1 MKLSVVIVNY
11 NVKYFLEQCLVSV
24 LKATEDI
31 TSEIF
36 VVDNASSDDSLE
48 YLIPR
53 FPKVRFI
60 ENKEN
65 VGFSRAN
72 NMAIKQSTGEYVL
85 LLNPDTLVGEN
96 VLKDCITW
104 MDSSAKAGGLGVKML
119 GADGAFAFESRRG
132 FPSPMTSF
140 YKITGLCNLF
150 PYSRRFGKYYLRYL
164 DKNQINRID
173 IISGAYMFLRREAL
187 NKSGLLDESFFMYGE
202 DIDLSYRITLTGY
215 ENYYVPS
222 SIIHYKGEST
232 KKESFK
238 YVYTFYDAMVIFFK
252 KHFPHYSLVFSLSV
266 KVVIYLRAL
275 VAVLRRMMSRFMKKK
290 PFEYRF
296 LVLGGEKTLRDV
308 RSICERNNLQGRHHY
323 VLAGEL
329 STPEGH
335 LNLGLPLE
343 EYTHVVY
350 DTDSFS
356 NSKILTLLERSAEHY
371 KLGLGTY
378 SSQSKVL
385 ITSQQLFQ

>member
-85 LLNPDTLVGEN
+85 LLNPDTLIGEN

-104 MDSSAKAGGLGVKML
+104 MDSCAKTGGLGVKML

-187 NKSGLLDESFFMYGE
+187 NESGLLDESFFMYGE
-202 DIDLSYRITLTGY
+202 DIDLSYRITLVGL
-215 ENYYVPS
+215 S
-222 SIIHYKGEST
+222 LIH
-232 KKESFK
+232 
-238 YVYTFYDAMVIFFK
+238 I
-252 KHFPHYSLVFSLSV
+252 
-266 KVVIYLRAL
+266 
-275 VAVLRRMMSRFMKKK
+275 
-290 PFEYRF
+290 
-296 LVLGGEKTLRDV
+296 
-308 RSICERNNLQGRHHY
+308 
-323 VLAGEL
+323 
-329 STPEGH
+329 
-335 LNLGLPLE
+335 
-343 EYTHVVY
+343 
-350 DTDSFS
+350 
-356 NSKILTLLERSAEHY
+356 
-371 KLGLGTY
+371 
-378 SSQSKVL
+378 
-385 ITSQQLFQ
+385 

>member
-104 MDSSAKAGGLGVKML
+104 MDSCVKAGGLGVKML

-202 DIDLSYRITLTGY
+202 DIDLSYRITLAGY

-356 NSKILTLLERSAEHY
+356 NSKILDLLERSAEHY

-385 ITSQQLFQ
+385 ITSQQIFQ

>member
-1 MKLSVVIVNY
+1 
-11 NVKYFLEQCLVSV
+11 
-24 LKATEDI
+24 
-31 TSEIF
+31 
-36 VVDNASSDDSLE
+36 
-48 YLIPR
+48 
-53 FPKVRFI
+53 
-60 ENKEN
+60 
-65 VGFSRAN
+65 
-72 NMAIKQSTGEYVL
+72 
-85 LLNPDTLVGEN
+85 
-96 VLKDCITW
+96 
-104 MDSSAKAGGLGVKML
+104 MDLA
-119 GADGAFAFESRRG
+119 
-132 FPSPMTSF
+132 
-140 YKITGLCNLF
+140 
-150 PYSRRFGKYYLRYL
+150 
-164 DKNQINRID
+164 
-173 IISGAYMFLRREAL
+173 
-187 NKSGLLDESFFMYGE
+187 
-202 DIDLSYRITLTGY
+202 
-215 ENYYVPS
+215 
-222 SIIHYKGEST
+222 
-232 KKESFK
+232 
-238 YVYTFYDAMVIFFK
+238 K

>member
-104 MDSSAKAGGLGVKML
+104 MDSCAKAGGLGVK
-119 GADGAFAFESRRG
+119 GAFAFESRRG

>member
-104 MDSSAKAGGLGVKML
+104 MDSCAKAGGLGVKML

-164 DKNQINRID
+164 DKNQTNRID

-202 DIDLSYRITLTGY
+202 DIDLSYRITLAGY

-222 SIIHYKGEST
+222 SLIHYKGEST

-356 NSKILTLLERSAEHY
+356 NSKILDLLERSAEHY

-385 ITSQQLFQ
+385 ITSQQIFQ

>member
-1 MKLSVVIVNY
+1 
-11 NVKYFLEQCLVSV
+11 
-24 LKATEDI
+24 
-31 TSEIF
+31 
-36 VVDNASSDDSLE
+36 
-48 YLIPR
+48 
-53 FPKVRFI
+53 
-60 ENKEN
+60 
-65 VGFSRAN
+65 
-72 NMAIKQSTGEYVL
+72 MAIKQSTGEYVL

-104 MDSSAKAGGLGVKML
+104 MDSCAKAGGLGVKMW
-119 GADGAFAFESRRG
+119 GADGAFAFKSRRR
-132 FPSPMTSF
+132 FPAPMTSF

>member
-1 MKLSVVIVNY
+1 
-11 NVKYFLEQCLVSV
+11 
-24 LKATEDI
+24 
-31 TSEIF
+31 
-36 VVDNASSDDSLE
+36 
-48 YLIPR
+48 
-53 FPKVRFI
+53 
-60 ENKEN
+60 
-65 VGFSRAN
+65 
-72 NMAIKQSTGEYVL
+72 
-85 LLNPDTLVGEN
+85 
-96 VLKDCITW
+96 
-104 MDSSAKAGGLGVKML
+104 
-119 GADGAFAFESRRG
+119 
-132 FPSPMTSF
+132 
-140 YKITGLCNLF
+140 
-150 PYSRRFGKYYLRYL
+150 
-164 DKNQINRID
+164 
-173 IISGAYMFLRREAL
+173 MFLRREAL